1 MSPILKYKIKGPWSG
16 ELAIAPRPRGD
27 DWLEDEIRRW
37 RDDGVEIVVSLL
49 TAAEIEE
56 LGLINER
63 KALEA
68 VGLQYC
74 NYPIPDLGIPASNK
88 SAKELL
94 IKIHDALQGSKKVA
108 LHCRGSIGR
117 SGLIAAGV
125 LVLAGVEPSRAIRDV
140 TKARGFDS
148 PETAEQK
155 EWVRALSAQLADLA
169 A

>member
-1 MSPILKYKIKGPWSG
+1 MSRVLKYKIKGPWSG
-16 ELAIAPRPRGD
+16 ELAIIPRPRGG
-27 DWLEDEIRRW
+27 DWLEDEISRL
-37 RDDGVEIVVSLL
+37 RDGGLEVVVSLL

-56 LGLINER
+56 LGLIDEQ
-63 KALEA
+63 KVLEKL
-68 VGLQYC
+68 GLQYY
-74 NYPIPDLGIPASNK
+74 NYAIPDLGIPSSKK

-94 IKIHDALQGSKKVA
+94 TRIHQDLDRGKNVG

-148 PETAEQK
+148 PETSEQRD
-155 EWVRALSAQLADLA
+155 WVRALSAELAGLA